1 MKKMLKVVLIALMIT
16 CLGTPVFAEGSA
28 GGSKDTTTGTGQIT
42 VRYTADKRPPI
53 KEFPKGNGTKVIS
66 PKTGDIT
73 LTELLLLLVTA
84 SVSMLMLI
92 IFITKRRILL

>member
-42 VRYTADKRPPI
+42 VRYTA
-53 KEFPKGNGTKVIS
+53 
-66 PKTGDIT
+66 
-73 LTELLLLLVTA
+73 
-84 SVSMLMLI
+84 VSMLMLI